1 MNNANLT
8 IGTFGSDVSRLHETL
23 AKQGFQI
30 PASETTQGFFGPETR
45 RAVIR
50 LQEANGL
57 AKTGQIDE
65 GTAALVLG
73 KEVRAPLT
81 PAAGIERI
89 VPAAPPSASAPPP
102 TGSSAPDSG
111 TGPNRIEGRIFFD
124 QGL

>member
-1 MNNANLT
+1 
-8 IGTFGSDVSRLHETL
+8 LHETL

-65 GTAALVLG
+65 DTAALVG
-73 KEVRAPLT
+73 REVRAPAT
-81 PAAGIERI
+81 PATGIERI
-89 VPAAPPSASAPPP
+89 VPAAPPAASAPPP
-102 TGSSAPDSG
+102 TGSSASESG
-111 TGPNRIEGRIFFD
+111 TGPNRIEGQIFFD
-124 QGL
+124 HGLPAEGVTLRLYRKGFGV